1 MSSNDIAIS
10 VKNLGKCFQIYES
23 PRDRLKQFVLPR
35 IRRFAGK
42 PPKQYYREFWALKD
56 VSFEIKKGETVGIVG
71 RNGSG
76 KSTLLQIICGTLT
89 PTSGSVETRGR
100 VAALLELG
108 SGFNPEFTGR
118 ENVYM
123 NAAVL
128 GLSKEEID
136 QRFDEIIAFADIGDF
151 IEQPVRTYSSGM
163 SVRLAFS
170 VAIHV
175 DPDILIVDEALA
187 VGDVAFQIKCLAKME
202 QIRLSGTTVL
212 FVSHS
217 LEQVKRFCD
226 VAVWIDHGKVRQKG
240 ESNYVTDQFRDVS
253 LRKSVASEQSTTNKL
268 TADNSSVAMISSI
281 AVSAVNLTP
290 FQPFSVRITYSV
302 GELSL
307 PKLLLGVAIRDTA
320 GAYIFGP
327 NTQLDKVTIP
337 YTSGIHE
344 VEYIIPKLPLLTGTF
359 VIDVGLFSDDGLVCI
374 DYLGAAA
381 EINVVGEYFSEGLV
395 YIDHEWRTINHG

>member
-1 MSSNDIAIS
+1 MSFNDIAIS
-10 VKNLGKCFQIYES
+10 VKNLSKCFQIYES

-35 IRRFAGK
+35 MQRLAGK
-42 PPKQYYREFWALKD
+42 SPKQYYREFWALKD
-56 VSFEIKKGETVGIVG
+56 LSFEIKKGETVGIVG

-128 GLSKEEID
+128 GLSKEEVD
-136 QRFDEIIAFADIGDF
+136 ERFDDIAAFADIGDF
-151 IEQPVRTYSSGM
+151 IKQPVRTYSSGM
-163 SVRLAFS
+163 MVRLAFS

-175 DPDILIVDEALA
+175 EPDILIVDEALA
-187 VGDVAFQIKCLAKME
+187 VGDVAFQMKCLDRME
-202 QIRLSGTTVL
+202 KIRSCGTTIL

-226 VAVWIDHGKVRQKG
+226 IAVWVDQGEVKLMG
-240 ESNYVTDQFRDVS
+240 ESNYVSDQFRDNS
-253 LRKSVASEQSTTNKL
+253 LRKSTASSQLGERLINNTNL
-268 TADNSSVAMISSI
+268 MAIIASVS
-281 AVSAVNLTP
+281 VSANSLAP
-290 FQPFSVRITYSV
+290 FEPFSVKITYTV
-302 GELSL
+302 GEILL
-307 PKLLLGVAIRDTA
+307 PKLLLGVAIRDAKGT
-320 GAYIFGP
+320 YIFGP
-327 NTQLDKVTIP
+327 NTQLDKVVIP
-337 YTSGIHE
+337 YSSGTHT
-344 VEYIIPKLPLLTGTF
+344 VEYVIPRLPLLTGTF
-359 VIDVGLFSDDGLVCI
+359 DIDVGLFTDGGLVCV
-374 DYLGAAA
+374 DYVGTAAQ
-381 EINVVGEYFSEGLV
+381 INVVAEYFSEGLV